1 MGERNKGKGER
12 DWRRSSSFFVPSP
25 PSFSPAVQTDHPF
38 YVARLSS
45 VRASSVVCGAFKVD
59 FHCRVIFMC
68 IRT

>member
-25 PSFSPAVQTDHPF
+25 PSFSSAMQTDHPF

-59 FHCRVIFMC
+59 THCRVILTC
-68 IRT
+68 VRK